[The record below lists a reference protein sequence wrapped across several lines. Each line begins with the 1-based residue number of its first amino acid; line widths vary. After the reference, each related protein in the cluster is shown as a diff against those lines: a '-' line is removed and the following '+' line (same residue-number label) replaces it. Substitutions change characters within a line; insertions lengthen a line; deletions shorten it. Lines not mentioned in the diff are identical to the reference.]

1 MPFRKI
7 PIVTGEIY
15 HVFNR
20 SVARQPIFLTA
31 KDFSRAIECIKFYLH
46 DNLPLRFSHYNRLP
60 IEQKGQMTKK
70 IQDSP
75 QIVEI
80 LSFCLMPNHVH
91 FLLKG
96 LTEKGIIQFMSNF
109 QNSYAKYFN
118 LRTDRSGTLFQAM
131 FKAVRIE
138 TDEQLI
144 HVNRYIHLNPVTA
157 YIINNI
163 EDLENYPWSS
173 YPVYCEAKSLSYLD
187 SSPSFIS
194 KELILSFFKDI
205 LTFKQFHNDQVDYQ
219 RKLDEIKHLVL
230 E

>member
-7 PIVTGEIY
+7 PIAAGEIY

-20 SVARQPIFLTA
+20 SVARQPIFLTV
-31 KDFSRAIECIKFYLH
+31 KDFSRAVECIKFYLH
-46 DNLPLRFSHYNRLP
+46 GDLPLRFSHYNRLP
-60 IEQKGQMTKK
+60 MEQKDQMTKK
-70 IQDSP
+70 IQNCP

-91 FLLKG
+91 FLLKS

-118 LRTDRSGTLFQAM
+118 LRTDRNGTLFQAM

-138 TDEQLI
+138 TDEQLV
-144 HVNRYIHLNPVTA
+144 HVNRYIHLNPITA
-157 YIINNI
+157 YIVNNI
-163 EDLENYPWSS
+163 MDLENYPWSS
-173 YPVYCEAKSLSYLD
+173 YPVYCGAKSLSYLD
-187 SSPSFIS
+187 SSPNFIT
-194 KELILSFFKDI
+194 KEPVLSLFKDI
-205 LTFKQFHNDQVDYQ
+205 PTFKKFTADQVDYQ

>member
-7 PIVTGEIY
+7 PIIAGEIY

-20 SVARQPIFLTA
+20 SVARQPIFINT
-31 KDFSRAIECIKFYLH
+31 KDYSRAIECIKFYLH
-46 DNLPLRFSHYNRLP
+46 DDLPLRFSHYNRLP
-60 IEQKGQMTKK
+60 IELRSQMAKS
-70 IQDSP
+70 IQNSP

-118 LRTDRSGTLFQAM
+118 LRTDRNGTLFQAM

-144 HVNRYIHLNPVTA
+144 HVSRYIHLNPVTA

-163 EDLENYPWSS
+163 ENLKNYPWSS
-173 YPVYCEAKSLSYLD
+173 YPHYL
-187 SSPSFIS
+187 SPSVNFIS

-205 LTFKQFHNDQVDYQ
+205 SAFRKFHADQVDYQ

>member
-7 PIVTGEIY
+7 PIVIGEIY
-15 HVFNR
+15 HIFNR
-20 SVARQPIFLTA
+20 SVARQPIFLTI
-31 KDFSRAIECIKFYLH
+31 KDFNRAIECIKFYQH
-46 DNLPLRFSHYNRLP
+46 GNLPMRFSHYNRLP
-60 IEQKGQMTKK
+60 KEQKNRMSKQ
-70 IQDSP
+70 IQSYP

-80 LSFCLMPNHVH
+80 LSFCLIPNHVQ

-96 LTEKGIIQFMSNF
+96 LTEKGAIQFMSNF

-118 LRTDRSGTLFQAM
+118 LRTNRSGTLFQAM

-144 HVNRYIHLNPVTA
+144 HVSRYIHLNPVTA
-157 YIINNI
+157 YIVNNI

-173 YPVYCEAKSLSYLD
+173 YQDYLN
-187 SSPSFIS
+187 SVPCFIS
-194 KELILSFFKDI
+194 KQLILSFFKDI
-205 LTFKQFHNDQVDYQ
+205 STFKKFTADQVDYQ
-219 RKLDEIKHLVL
+219 RKIDEIKHLIL

>member
-7 PIVTGEIY
+7 PIVAGEIY

-20 SVARQPIFLTA
+20 SVARQPIFLTV
-31 KDFSRAIECIKFYLH
+31 KDYSRAIECIKFYLH
-46 DNLPLRFSHYNRLP
+46 GNLLLRFSHFNRLP
-60 IEQKGQMTKK
+60 LEQRNQMFKK
-70 IQDSP
+70 IQYCP
-75 QIVEI
+75 QIIEI
-80 LSFCLMPNHVH
+80 LGFCLMPNHVH
-91 FLLKG
+91 FLLKS

-138 TDEQLI
+138 TDEQLV

-173 YPVYCEAKSLSYLD
+173 YPLYLD
-187 SSPSFIS
+187 SSPSFVT
-194 KELILSFFKDI
+194 KESILSLFGNIPAFKKF
-205 LTFKQFHNDQVDYQ
+205 TADQVNYQ
-219 RKLDEIKHLVL
+219 RKLDKIKHLVL

>member
-7 PIVTGEIY
+7 PIVIGEIY
-15 HVFNR
+15 HIFNR
-20 SVARQPIFLTA
+20 SVARQPIFLTI
-31 KDFSRAIECIKFYLH
+31 KDFNRAIECIKFYQH
-46 DNLPLRFSHYNRLP
+46 GNLPMRFSHYNRLP
-60 IEQKGQMTKK
+60 KEQKNRMSKQ
-70 IQDSP
+70 IQSYP

-80 LSFCLMPNHVH
+80 LSFCLIPNHVH

-96 LTEKGIIQFMSNF
+96 LTEKGAIQFMSNF

-118 LRTDRSGTLFQAM
+118 LRTNRSGTLFQAM

-144 HVNRYIHLNPVTA
+144 HVSRYIHLNPVTA
-157 YIINNI
+157 YIVNNI

-173 YPVYCEAKSLSYLD
+173 YQDYLN
-187 SSPSFIS
+187 SVPCFIS
-194 KELILSFFKDI
+194 KQLILSFFKDI
-205 LTFKQFHNDQVDYQ
+205 STFKKFTADQVDYQ
-219 RKLDEIKHLVL
+219 RKIDEIKHLIL